1 MSDFKFNFSKFGKPK
16 VKISR
21 NLPRREV
28 IQQNIIGVIG
38 INLDATYYVD
48 INGQKY
54 TLTLESYDL
63 KGKNVYYAR
72 VLQKNKTLKI
82 IRLTKQVR
90 NNKQYLPFAIG
101 SIVKGDTY
109 KILGIERFNIKKI
122 LELKEVPEDTINYF
136 KTQVN
141 KHKRFFK
148 DNYEEILQCMI

>member
-16 VKISR
+16 VKTSR
-21 NLPRREV
+21 DLPRREV

-72 VLQKNKTLKI
+72 VLQKNKTLEI
-82 IRLTKQVR
+82 IKLTKQVR
-90 NNKQYLPFAIG
+90 NNKQYLPFAVG
-101 SIVKGDTY
+101 SIVKGSIY
-109 KILGIERFNIKKI
+109 KILGMERFNIKKV

-136 KTQVN
+136 KTQTI